1 MKVILLD
8 VVHDLRSKRLWPVAL
23 ALAVA
28 IVLVPIVILVVA
40 APDEPGSSSVT
51 QIAAVPQGAA
61 AKIDVSTRSPGEG
74 TDLDAFEPHNPFR
87 PKGGPAREGSGEEA
101 PADDP
106 GAGDAAPA
114 GSGGAAMPSPSD
126 AASES
131 SDDDSGSG
139 GGGSDSGSSGSGS
152 SRSGAK
158 ADDAGTGA
166 SDSANPDA
174 ADAGSKGQPATQ
186 RSPRQ
191 DAQLAL
197 LSYDV
202 RAAYGR
208 AGDVRSRVLEPLQ
221 VFPSNRRMFMLSGVD
236 SRRKEAIFS
245 VLDSSLSAQSGQGRC
260 LHVGGRCT
268 VLRLRDGQSRRFR
281 DESGETWVLRLG
293 RLELVRDL
301 VDVDK
306 ADDDLRELIET
317 LGG

>member
-1 MKVILLD
+1 MKVLLLD

-28 IVLVPIVILVVA
+28 IVLVPVVILVVA
-40 APDEPGSSSVT
+40 APDEPEPGSAT
-51 QIAAVPQGAA
+51 PIAAVPQGAA
-61 AKIDVSTRSPGEG
+61 AKVDVSTRSPGEG

-87 PKGGPAREGSGEEA
+87 PKGGPAREGDGDGSGDDSPTGDPSAGEA
-101 PADDP
+101 TPADGG
-106 GAGDAAPA
+106 GAAVPQPSDTPSES
-114 GSGGAAMPSPSD
+114 SGGASD
-126 AASES
+126 GG
-131 SDDDSGSG
+131 SDGGSGSG
-139 GGGSDSGSSGSGS
+139 ADADADAGG
-152 SRSGAK
+152 SRSGA
-158 ADDAGTGA
+158 DE
-166 SDSANPDA
+166 P
-174 ADAGSKGQPATQ
+174 ADAKGADSGSRTSPAT
-186 RSPRQ
+186 PRR
-191 DAQLAL
+191 DARLAL

-208 AGDVRSRVLEPLQ
+208 AGEVRSRVLEPLQ

-245 VLDSSLSAQSGQGRC
+245 VLDAGLTAQSGQGRC

-281 DESGETWVLRLG
+281 DESSETWVLRLG
-293 RLELVRDL
+293 RLEPVRDL

-306 ADDDLRELIET
+306 ADDDLRELIEG